1 MTAANR
7 EAKAADRAKA
17 NDTEKKKGGVS
28 DLLIFILSAELIGT
42 LSGLFAGDS
51 GGLYSAF
58 EKPPLSPPGW
68 LFPVVWTILYAL
80 MGISAYLIHTS
91 DSAERERSRALT
103 LYWVQL
109 AVNFSW
115 SIVFFR
121 FQALAASVA
130 VIVVLIILVIAM
142 IAAFLKIR
150 RSAGLINIP
159 YLLWLLFAA
168 YLNIATAILN

>member
-1 MTAANR
+1 MTAAKR
-7 EAKAADRAKA
+7 ESKAADRPKE
-17 NDTEKKKGGVS
+17 NDAEKKRGGVS
-28 DLLIFILSAELIGT
+28 DLLIFILSSELIGT

-68 LFPVVWTILYAL
+68 VFPVVWTILYAL
-80 MGISAYLIHTS
+80 MGISAYLIYTA
-91 DSAERERSRALT
+91 DSGNKTKRRALT
-103 LYWVQL
+103 LYWAQL

-142 IAAFLKIR
+142 IVSFFRIR